1 VSDARIQHETRG
13 RLRLAVGERAADA
26 AFTAGLSAVAGVMS
40 LRVNRRLGCVVITH
54 DGLEASRNA
63 ILDALDALGANDAND
78 ANDANEPPGP
88 FEAPLTVESTTSL
101 PTGSALAPRT
111 LGSEADLDTPAARR
125 RGGRR
130 PGARGPA
137 AQQAPVA
144 SDTPIALATWGPA
157 VLAAALPLLPRG
169 WRAGGGIAVVAAR
182 TLVQRRR
189 LAEEPVA
196 VLLDAASLAAL
207 ALGGHPLVVSAS
219 VLMRT
224 ASEVGA
230 ARMVQQADL
239 LLDRLLPTA
248 APRYLARAPG
258 AGRWVGMAPDAL
270 VPGHRVRLSAGDVVP
285 IDGWVYQSTA
295 SLLPHAV
302 DDPGL
307 ARAVARGDHV
317 TAGERVLDGRLELH
331 VETPAADS
339 RLERLRAHVHH
350 AAGTS
355 EPAGRLTPD
364 LHRMLALPFTG
375 AALVFGLTGDTA
387 RTAAMLQADPVQGL
401 DLALP
406 VAREAARVTLARH
419 GLLTTGLETIERL
432 ARAQV
437 LVLQDTAVLGSG
449 RWRVESVRTRPGGH
463 ESEVRGWLAA
473 LAGWPGE
480 LPQGACLSDRQVRTW
495 RREGGLLSI
504 DGREIHLADD
514 HRLRRI
520 WGAAAGAST
529 DVWAGD
535 PAEAGN
541 GAGACDSTEARA
553 GEPVRGAALRLR
565 FAFVAAGRVVARVE
579 LASPLRDGVSERLA
593 ELASLGFQRIAVIGE
608 AGDPPPADIV
618 PTAERIGPGPAERAA
633 WLAEA
638 TRDGSPLVLVHTALR
653 DLLPPGSVGLCPVLG
668 DAGAHGVLLGDP
680 LASLVTARRV
690 ALAVHRRLRV
700 QQGAATITNAALM
713 TASALRWAPP
723 IVTATLHH
731 GFAALLLLDSLRLE
745 RLGAARTAEPTS
757 TTRSDG

>member
-13 RLRLAVGERAADA
+13 RLRLAVGERATDA
-26 AFTAGLSAVAGVMS
+26 AFTEGLSAVTGVMS
-40 LRVNRRLGCVVITH
+40 LRVNRRLGCVVVTH
-54 DGLEASRNA
+54 DGREASRRA
-63 ILDALDALGANDAND
+63 ILDALDVHDAHD
-78 ANDANEPPGP
+78 AS
-88 FEAPLTVESTTSL
+88 EAPLTAESTTSL
-101 PTGSALAPRT
+101 PTGSARALRS
-111 LGSEADLDTPAARR
+111 LGNEADRDPPAARR

-144 SDTPIALATWGPA
+144 SDPPIALATWGPA

-230 ARMVQQADL
+230 ARMVRQADL
-239 LLDRLLPTA
+239 LLDRLLPTV
-248 APRYLARAPG
+248 APRYLARPSG
-258 AGRWVGMAPDAL
+258 AGRWAGVAPDAL

-387 RTAAMLQADPVQGL
+387 RAAAMLQADPVQGL

-480 LPQGACLSDRQVRTW
+480 LPEGACLSDRQVRTW

-504 DGREIHLADD
+504 DGREIHLADEQ
-514 HRLRRI
+514 RLRRI
-520 WGAAAGAST
+520 WGEAAGA
-529 DVWAGD
+529 GD
-535 PAEAGN
+535 A
-541 GAGACDSTEARA
+541 TEARA

-565 FAFVAAGRVVARVE
+565 FACVAAGRVVARVE

-593 ELASLGFQRIAVIGE
+593 ELANLGFQRIAVIGE
-608 AGDPPPADIV
+608 AGDPPSVEIAS
-618 PTAERIGPGPAERAA
+618 TAERIGPGPAERAA

-653 DLLPPGSVGLCPVLG
+653 DLLPPGSVGLCPVSG

-680 LASLVTARRV
+680 LASLVTARRL
-690 ALAVHRRLRV
+690 ALVVHRRLRV

-745 RLGAARTAEPTS
+745 RLGAAHTAEPTS